1 MSVLWQV
8 GLFFVLGNEKKV
20 LNFLM
25 ADDQTV
31 HKSRSSRVNSDVP
44 TYNVYKDGELIAEG
58 IADTQYTVSNAAS
71 GRYHVTA
78 VSSTSE
84 SAESNA
90 VVYVSDSASSVG
102 NIYANANDVNYN
114 VATQTISSKAIAN
127 FNVYTTSGTLVKNA
141 AGVTALSIAD
151 LTNGLYVVAV
161 TVDGTTVTT
170 KILK

>member
-1 MSVLWQV
+1 MY
-8 GLFFVLGNEKKV
+8 
-20 LNFLM
+20 
-25 ADDQTV
+25 
-31 HKSRSSRVNSDVP
+31 R
-44 TYNVYKDGELIAEG
+44 
-58 IADTQYTVSNAAS
+58 
-71 GRYHVTA
+71 
-78 VSSTSE
+78 
-84 SAESNA
+84 
-90 VVYVSDSASSVG
+90 DSASSVG

-151 LTNGLYVVAV
+151 PTNGLYVVAV